1 MAQLV
6 KTPPQCGRPAFD
18 PWVGKIP
25 WRRERLPT
33 LVFWPGQFHGLYS
46 PRGLKESDMTESVSL
61 SLSCSFLHVS
71 YSWISLTLWEC
82 GFMFFIKFEKL
93 PIII

>member
-1 MAQLV
+1 MGDLDSI
-6 KTPPQCGRPAFD
+6 PGLGRSA
-18 PWVGKIP
+18 VEGKGYP
-25 WRRERLPT
+25 L